1 MGKRTKD
8 VRNIM
13 LSDFYC
19 TKCGMKG
26 IPVFRTIG
34 QEREPGH
41 LKKLFCLNCQEETNQ
56 AEIRPRGK
64 YTLDDFWIEYQG
76 GNFDKEGN
84 RITPWK
90 NFIMKARNEEC
101 KESMC

>member
-1 MGKRTKD
+1 MARKTKN
-8 VRNIM
+8 VRNIT

-41 LKKLFCLNCQEETNQ
+41 LKKLFCLNCQEETNM
-56 AEIRPRGK
+56 AEVRSNSK
-64 YTLDDFWIEYQG
+64 YNLDNFWIEYEY
-76 GNFDKEGN
+76 GNFDSEGN
-84 RITPWK
+84 RREPWRQ
-90 NFIMKARNEEC
+90 FIAKIKYL
-101 KESMC
+101 KEDKKE

>member
-1 MGKRTKD
+1 MARKTKN
-8 VRNIM
+8 VRNIT

-41 LKKLFCLNCQEETNQ
+41 LKKLFCLNCQEETNM
-56 AEIRPRGK
+56 AEVRSNSK
-64 YTLDDFWIEYQG
+64 YNLDNFWIEYEY
-76 GNFDKEGN
+76 GNFDSEGN
-84 RITPWK
+84 RRETWK
-90 NFIMKARNEEC
+90 QFIAKIKYL
-101 KESMC
+101 KEDKEK

>member
-1 MGKRTKD
+1 MARKTKD
-8 VRNIM
+8 VRNIT

-41 LKKLFCLNCQEETNQ
+41 HCRYLQISYSYIIVFKHHSAYHKW
-56 AEIRPRGK
+56 R
-64 YTLDDFWIEYQG
+64 
-76 GNFDKEGN
+76 
-84 RITPWK
+84 
-90 NFIMKARNEEC
+90 
-101 KESMC
+101 

>member
-1 MGKRTKD
+1 MARKTKD
-8 VRNIM
+8 VRNIT

-41 LKKLFCLNCQEETNQ
+41 LKKLFCLHCQEETNMAEVGLNTKVVTLHQ
-56 AEIRPRGK
+56 AVTALNLGK
-64 YTLDDFWIEYQG
+64 FLLQIIKRRKMKHETF
-76 GNFDKEGN
+76 
-84 RITPWK
+84 RIKLLP
-90 NFIMKARNEEC
+90 
-101 KESMC
+101 

>member
-1 MGKRTKD
+1 MARKTKD
-8 VRNIM
+8 VRNIT

-41 LKKLFCLNCQEETNQ
+41 LKKLFCLHCQEETNM
-56 AEIRPRGK
+56 AEVRPRGK

-76 GNFDKEGN
+76 GNFTSGGD
-84 RITPWK
+84 RIEPWK
-90 NFIMKARNEEC
+90 IFVANYKKKENET
-101 KESMC
+101 